1 MAYLRGKLYKG
12 QHKRH
17 KRVLKYLK
25 SAIFFY
31 FKLNEKN
38 KALLKK
44 MVRKKVFAGGRVGGG
59 VTFNW
64 GVRAISKKGRLAR
77 MGWRKIDRGCH
88 SHRNFVLSRI
98 YIPQEY

>member
-1 MAYLRGKLYKG
+1 MAYLRGKVYKG

-44 MVRKKVFAGGRVGGG
+44 MVRKKVFAGGRVGVGG
-59 VTFNW
+59 W
-64 GVRAISKKGRLAR
+64 GDL
-77 MGWRKIDRGCH
+77 
-88 SHRNFVLSRI
+88 
-98 YIPQEY
+98 

>member
-1 MAYLRGKLYKG
+1 MAYLRGKVYKG

-38 KALLKK
+38 KVLLKK
-44 MVRKKVFAGGRVGGG
+44 MVRKKVFAGGRGGG
-59 VTFNW
+59 WPLIAGLELFQKREAWQEW
-64 GVRAISKKGRLAR
+64 GGEK
-77 MGWRKIDRGCH
+77 
-88 SHRNFVLSRI
+88 
-98 YIPQEY
+98 

>member
-1 MAYLRGKLYKG
+1 MAYLRGKVYKG

-38 KALLKK
+38 KVLLKK
-44 MVRKKVFAGGRVGGG
+44 MVRKKVFAGGRRGGG
-59 VTFNW
+59 WPLIAGLELFQKREAWQEW
-64 GVRAISKKGRLAR
+64 GGEK
-77 MGWRKIDRGCH
+77 
-88 SHRNFVLSRI
+88 
-98 YIPQEY
+98 

>member
-1 MAYLRGKLYKG
+1 MAYLRGKVYKG

-59 VTFNW
+59 V
-64 GVRAISKKGRLAR
+64 G
-77 MGWRKIDRGCH
+77 
-88 SHRNFVLSRI
+88 
-98 YIPQEY
+98 

>member
-1 MAYLRGKLYKG
+1 MAYLRGKVYKG

-38 KALLKK
+38 KVLLKK
-44 MVRKKVFAGGRVGGG
+44 WLGRKFLLEGGG
-59 VTFNW
+59 GGWPLIAGLELFQKREAWQEW
-64 GVRAISKKGRLAR
+64 GGEK
-77 MGWRKIDRGCH
+77 
-88 SHRNFVLSRI
+88 
-98 YIPQEY
+98 